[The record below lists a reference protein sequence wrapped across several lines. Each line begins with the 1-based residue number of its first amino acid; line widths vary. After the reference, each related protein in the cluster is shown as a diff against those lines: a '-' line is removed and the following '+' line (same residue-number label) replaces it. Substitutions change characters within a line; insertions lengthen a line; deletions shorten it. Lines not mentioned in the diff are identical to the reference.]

1 MTARLV
7 LVVLKDLRQDF
18 ENLLEDK
25 VWGEVTEKRKMGL
38 KRDTE
43 RKNQG
48 KITMRRN
55 FDPEQ
60 F

>member
-1 MTARLV
+1 VTARLV

-25 VWGEVTEKRKMGL
+25 VWGEVTEKRNMGL

-43 RKNQG
+43 RKKPGQNHNEA
-48 KITMRRN
+48 KL
-55 FDPEQ
+55 
-60 F
+60 